1 MKTHCMRVK
10 LDGDGA
16 HSAHFIDLWYDCFH
30 DAPILVLPRQWAEAV
45 VVDEA
50 AHEDLCRTMSI
61 RLLLCTC
68 VVGSF

>member
-1 MKTHCMRVK
+1 MAM
-10 LDGDGA
+10 GA